1 MEMCAVFCRRSADFF
16 VGGNMPFAD
25 IHIHAVCGVDD
36 GAITREGMFR
46 MVDAAYSD
54 GTRLMCVTPH
64 FHPGAFGEHH
74 KKTLEEFKC
83 LKEYAA
89 EKYPALELYL
99 GNEMRYSD
107 RCQDWLYDGVCLS
120 MGGTKYVL
128 TEFSFGETS
137 ERITKA
143 LESMFNFGY
152 IPIVAHAERYH
163 NLPLSQIRKLHSEGV
178 LIQVDS
184 MSLLKKFGFKE
195 WYRSKKMLALG
206 CVDFI
211 SSDAHD
217 TRRRPPELG
226 ECYEYVKRKFGEGCA
241 DAVFYEN
248 AKNIFSEKK
257 ESET

>member
-1 MEMCAVFCRRSADFF
+1 MCAVFCRRSADFF
-16 VGGNMPFAD
+16 LGGNMPFAD

-89 EKYPALELYL
+89 EKYPDLELYL

-206 CVDFI
+206 TTQGADRPSLANATNTLKESLEKAVLMR
-211 SSDAHD
+211 SSMK
-217 TRRRPPELG
+217 TLKI
-226 ECYEYVKRKFGEGCA
+226 YFLKKRKVRF
-241 DAVFYEN
+241 DFLWMN
-248 AKNIFSEKK
+248 RQI
-257 ESET
+257 